1 MAGYKKPTKKG
12 FPSLMNERPRH
23 VSEVEINPVADGYVL
38 YQPSRDRVH
47 FLNATAV
54 VVYELCTGKHTAD
67 EIAAMVQQAYEL
79 AATPTA
85 EVAACLDNLRQEGL
99 VA

>member
-1 MAGYKKPTKKG
+1 
-12 FPSLMNERPRH
+12 MNERPRH
-23 VSEVEINPVADGYVL
+23 LSEVEINPVADGYVL

-79 AATPTA
+79 EAAPTA